1 MIWRPWREIRRL
13 QDERRVFTTTLEAL
27 QSDHDA
33 WEHTAELM
41 ADRYDKIRETNRQ
54 LRAALALYRN
64 GA

>member
-1 MIWRPWREIRRL
+1 VIWRPWREIRRL
-13 QDERRVFTTTLEAL
+13 QDERRVFAETIEAL
-27 QSDHDA
+27 QSDHAA